1 MIKTNHSIGKQ
12 HSFWA
17 ACMLAFAF
25 MLTQSDKAVAQ
36 WVTNGNNINNTNTGN
51 VGIGTTT
58 PNTNLHVLLT
68 PTTNVI
74 TKQTNLNGF
83 LLLSGWGDLT
93 AKTGFVGSFATA
105 PGISSGVILG
115 REGLLW
121 GTYVA
126 FHTHGD
132 HANALDELAER
143 MRISANGNVGIG
155 TNAPLGPL
163 SVGDSAAGNSDG
175 YLVLG
180 KSNGGGGSRHF
191 RIGFDSAFNFV
202 IGDYGNSNTAGPWLS
217 PFAINWQAPSNSL
230 YINSAGRIGIG
241 TNTPATKLHVSGEI
255 LSEGPVAS
263 NSFRDRTSGRGWAW
277 YGTGDV
283 ARFWNSGAGDMLG
296 ITASGSMGIGTT
308 APSSKLHV
316 VGDLTLTGT
325 GNISASGTMTAG
337 NIVARYQDIAEWVPA
352 RHAIPAGTV
361 VVLDTEQSNQVLPS
375 SQSYDTRVAGVIS
388 ARPGVILGEGGVG
401 KVIVA
406 TTGRV
411 RVKVDATR
419 APVRVGD
426 LLVTSDKEGIAMRSE
441 PLNLGGTPI
450 HRPGTL
456 IGKALEPLDKGV
468 GEILVLLSLQ

>member
-1 MIKTNHSIGKQ
+1 MIKTNHSISKQ

-17 ACMLAFAF
+17 ALLLAFTFMLA
-25 MLTQSDKAVAQ
+25 QSDKALAQ
-36 WVTNGNNINNTNTGN
+36 CTNCPWGINGNNINNTNTGN

-58 PNTNLHVLLT
+58 PGSKLE
-68 PTTNVI
+68 VI
-74 TKQTNLNGF
+74 GNIA
-83 LLLSGWGDLT
+83 LSDSSRIT
-93 AKTGFVGSFATA
+93 AKSDFGNYLMPYTAFGRMAFGTQGFDRMS
-105 PGISSGVILG
+105 IL
-115 REGLLW
+115 
-121 GTYVA
+121 Y
-126 FHTHGD
+126 
-132 HANALDELAER
+132 
-143 MRISANGNVGIG
+143 NGNVGIG

-163 SVGDSAAGNSDG
+163 SVGDSAVANSDG

-180 KSNGGGGSRHF
+180 KSNGVGGARHF

-202 IGDYGNSNTAGPWLS
+202 IGDYGHSNQAGTWLS
-217 PFAINWQAPSNSL
+217 PFAISWQAPSNSL
-230 YINSAGRIGIG
+230 YINSAGSIGIG
-241 TNTPATKLHVSGEI
+241 TNTPATKLHVLGEI
-255 LSEGPVAS
+255 LSAGPVAAH
-263 NSFRDRTSGRGWAW
+263 SFLDRTSGRGWAW

-283 ARFWNSGAGDMLG
+283 ARFWSAGTGDMLG
-296 ITASGSMGIGTT
+296 ITASGSLGIGTT

-325 GNISASGTMTAG
+325 GNISASGTITAK
-337 NIVARYQDIAEWVPA
+337 YQDIAEWVPS
-352 RHAIPAGTV
+352 RNSIPAGMV
-361 VVLDTEQSNQVLPS
+361 VVLDTEKSNHVVAS
-375 SQSYDTRVAGVIS
+375 HHAYDTRVAGVVS
-388 ARPGVILGEGGVG
+388 DNPGVILGEGGDG
-401 KVIVA
+401 KVKVA

-419 APVRVGD
+419 APIRVGD